1 MVGQGVMSTIAT
13 RQVLRQLAD
22 RFGIV
27 GEAPAMVS
35 AITKLLQVAP
45 TNLSVLVTGETGT
58 GKEVFAHA
66 LHELSTRKKYPFVS
80 VNCGAI
86 PETLLESELFGA
98 EKGAF
103 TGAVEQRKGFFEA
116 AHKGTIFLDEIG
128 EMPIGTQVKLLR
140 ILESGEFSRLGSSDV
155 QKVDV
160 RVVAATNRD
169 LLYEVR
175 QGRFRQDLFFRLNS
189 VNIHLPPLRQH
200 LDDIPLY
207 VEYFAERVADRNA
220 LVFDGIDI
228 DAVTLLSQQ
237 AWQGN
242 VRELRNIIET
252 MVTLERGAR
261 ITRAMVE
268 RYLPSPAP
276 PDELPMTGLVR
287 IHDTL
292 PPNGQAADIQ
302 MMYRTLLQLTNDVN
316 EIKAV
321 LRHMLAMS
329 IEAVPTPPVT
339 AAAPTVS
346 PVHTPFAPS
355 GKNVAPTTALPTPVF
370 NRNQHDAN
378 NVGVI
383 RVHDEPTLDLAMLE
397 RNTIDQALRRT
408 QGNRR
413 EAAKLLGIS
422 ERTLYRK
429 IDEYGID
436 L

>member
-1 MVGQGVMSTIAT
+1 MSTTAT

-45 TNLSVLVTGETGT
+45 TDLTVLVTGETGT

-140 ILESGEFSRLGSSDV
+140 ILESGEFSRLGSSDM

-207 VEYFAERVADRNA
+207 VEYFAERVADRSA
-220 LVFDGIDI
+220 LVFDGIDP
-228 DAVTLLSQQ
+228 DAIVLLSQQ

-261 ITRAMVE
+261 ITRAMIE
-268 RYLPSPAP
+268 RYLPTPSPA
-276 PDELPMTGLVR
+276 DEMPMTGLVR
-287 IHDTL
+287 LHDVH
-292 PPNGQAADIQ
+292 PPNGQTADIQ
-302 MMYRTLLQLTNDVN
+302 MMYRTLLQLTNDVT

-321 LRHMLAMS
+321 LRHLLTMS
-329 IEAVPTPPVT
+329 IEAMPAVPTAVPTPITPVPTMPFAATPASAIPNT
-339 AAAPTVS
+339 AAP
-346 PVHTPFAPS
+346 
-355 GKNVAPTTALPTPVF
+355 NVAF
-370 NRNQHDAN
+370 HKNQHDAN

-383 RVHDEPTLDLAMLE
+383 RVNDEPTLDLATLE
-397 RNTIDQALRRT
+397 RTTIDMALRRT

>member
-1 MVGQGVMSTIAT
+1 MSTTAT

-45 TNLSVLVTGETGT
+45 TDLTVLVTGETGT

-140 ILESGEFSRLGSSDV
+140 ILESGEFSRLGSSDM

-220 LVFDGIDI
+220 LVFDGIDA
-228 DAVTLLSQQ
+228 DAVLLLSQQ

-268 RYLPSPAP
+268 RYLPAPSPV
-276 PDELPMTGLVR
+276 DDMPMTGLMR
-287 IHDTL
+287 IHDMA
-292 PPNGQAADIQ
+292 PPNGQTADIP
-302 MMYRTLLQLTNDVN
+302 MMYRTLLQLTNDVT

-321 LRHMLAMS
+321 LRHLLTMS
-329 IEAVPTPPVT
+329 IEAVPTPPSAVPT
-339 AAAPTVS
+339 PITPVSPMPYTTAPTSVV
-346 PVHTPFAPS
+346 PHTSTF
-355 GKNVAPTTALPTPVF
+355 NVALQK
-370 NRNQHDAN
+370 NQHDAN

-383 RVHDEPTLDLAMLE
+383 RVNDEPTLDLATLE
-397 RNTIDQALRRT
+397 RNTIDLALRRT

-436 L
+436 I

>member
-1 MVGQGVMSTIAT
+1 MSTGAT
-13 RQVLRQLAD
+13 RQVLRQLAV

-27 GEAPAMVS
+27 GEAPVMVS

-45 TNLSVLVTGETGT
+45 TDLTVLVTGETGT

-66 LHELSTRKKYPFVS
+66 LHELSNRKKHPFVS

-103 TGAVEQRKGFFEA
+103 TGAVEQRKGFFES
-116 AHKGTIFLDEIG
+116 AHRGTIFLDEIG

-200 LDDIPLY
+200 LEDIPLY
-207 VEYFAERVADRNA
+207 VEYFSQRVADRNA
-220 LVFDGIDI
+220 LVADGIDA
-228 DAVTLLSQQ
+228 DAVALLAQQ
-237 AWQGN
+237 PWQGN
-242 VRELRNIIET
+242 IRELRNIVET

-268 RYLPSPAP
+268 RYLPPPAAA
-276 PDELPMTGLVR
+276 EESSLTGLMRVY
-287 IHDTL
+287 DAT
-292 PPNGQAADIQ
+292 PPPAASADIN
-302 MMYRTLLQLTNDVN
+302 MMYRTLLQLGNDVT
-316 EIKAV
+316 EIKTV
-321 LRHMLAMS
+321 LRHLLAMS
-329 IEAVPTPPVT
+329 IESVPAQASPGATIVPPSS
-339 AAAPTVS
+339 AI
-346 PVHTPFAPS
+346 PVGVPQRH
-355 GKNVAPTTALPTPVF
+355 
-370 NRNQHDAN
+370 QHDAN

-383 RVHDEPTLDLAMLE
+383 RVQDEPVLDLATLE
-397 RNTIDQALRRT
+397 RTAIEQALRKT

-429 IDEYGID
+429 IDED
-436 L
+436 ETAS

>member
-1 MVGQGVMSTIAT
+1 MSTTAT

-45 TNLSVLVTGETGT
+45 TDLTVLVTGETGT

-128 EMPIGTQVKLLR
+128 EMPVGTQVKLLR

-220 LVFDGIDI
+220 LVFEGIDA
-228 DAVTLLSQQ
+228 DAVSLLSQQ

-252 MVTLERGAR
+252 MVTLERGTR

-268 RYLPSPAP
+268 RYLPAPAAA
-276 PDELPMTGLVR
+276 EEFPMTSLVR
-287 IHDTL
+287 IHDMAQA
-292 PPNGQAADIQ
+292 NGQTADIP
-302 MMYRTLLQLTNDVN
+302 MMYRTLLQLTNDVT

-321 LRHMLAMS
+321 LRHLLTMS
-329 IEAVPTPPVT
+329 MEAVP
-339 AAAPTVS
+339 AQPTS
-346 PVHTPFAPS
+346 
-355 GKNVAPTTALPTPVF
+355 TTAPLVPVPVASYPTGSKPAMPATAVSNPAF
-370 NRNQHDAN
+370 HKNAHDAN

-383 RVHDEPTLDLAMLE
+383 RVHDEPTLDLATLE
-397 RNTIDQALRRT
+397 RSTIDLALRRT